1 MLKVELLSYH
11 REGHQVFSGMN
22 FDIAAGTCL
31 FVTGQNGSGKTTL
44 LRLLAGFLPV
54 QEGKITIN
62 GTKIFKNHDF
72 VAQNIE
78 YVGHQNATKKQLT
91 AWDNLKFWNNICE
104 AHDRVDLEKKFND
117 TMLIN
122 DIKNKPISLCSSG
135 EKRRVALSRLHMSNK
150 KLWLLDE
157 PTSSLDKEA
166 SYNFGML
173 VKNHCLRDGIAI
185 ITTHNALKIPDI
197 SSTSIEMK
205 KISNTQSE
213 TNADPFLSGDW

>member
-1 MLKVELLSYH
+1 MLKVELLSYY
-11 REGHQVFSGMN
+11 REGLQVFSGMN
-22 FDIAAGTCL
+22 FDTGAGTCL

-54 QEGKITIN
+54 QEGNITIH
-62 GTKIFKNHDF
+62 GTKISSNYDF

-104 AHDRVDLEKKFND
+104 PHDRVDLEKKFND

-122 DIKNKPISLCSSG
+122 DIKNKPISFCSSG
-135 EKRRVALSRLHMSNK
+135 EKRRVALSRLYMSKK

-166 SYNFGML
+166 SDNFGAL
-173 VKNHCLRDGIAI
+173 VKSHCLRGGAAV

-197 SSTSIEMK
+197 SSTSIQMK
-205 KISNTQSE
+205 KVSNKQSE